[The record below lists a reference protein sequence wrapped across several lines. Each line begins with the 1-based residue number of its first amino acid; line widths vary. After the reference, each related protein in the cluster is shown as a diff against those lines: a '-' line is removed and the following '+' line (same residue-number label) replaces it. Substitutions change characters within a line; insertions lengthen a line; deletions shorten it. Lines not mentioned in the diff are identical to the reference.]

1 MSDLSL
7 RLPAS
12 RPALPADP
20 PRRPLGR
27 LLVESGAIS
36 RDQLVKALRLQL
48 RRGAPIGEI
57 LLAEGWTSETA
68 VRSAVAAQFGIE
80 QVDLIKQPPDP
91 ALCRMRPWR
100 FWLRHRAIPW
110 QRLGRVL
117 LIATAR
123 PDRFDRLR
131 AELCDIGAVAVP
143 VLAGGA
149 DIDAAI
155 ARLHAAPMAAA
166 ASTRVAP
173 RYSCRGWNARK
184 RLPVAIAVLAALLA
198 ASLAPKVGLM
208 VLFGLAMLSLALF
221 AGLRLAGFAAHVL
234 SHARLTAPH
243 PPPRQPPARLPPVS
257 VLVPLYREREIAGK
271 LVERLGRLTY
281 PKALLD
287 VILVL
292 EESDEVTRETLAATR
307 LPAWMR
313 VIEVPAHGGLTTK
326 PRAMNYALDFCR
338 GEIVGVWDAEDAP
351 VPDQIEHVV
360 SRFAAAAPDV
370 VCLQGILDYYNP
382 RTNWRTRCFTIEY
395 ASWFRIVLHGIA
407 RLGLVV
413 PLGGT
418 TLFFR
423 RDKLVEL
430 GGWDAHNV
438 TEDADLG
445 VRLVRAGY
453 RTELIDT
460 VTYEE
465 ATSRALPW
473 IRQRS
478 RWLKGFMVTYLV
490 HMRSPARLWTELG
503 AARFLGVQAFFL
515 GTLGQFLLAPL
526 LWTFWPMAF
535 GIAHPLSG
543 LVPAPMIAAA
553 LGLLIVAEL
562 LSLGIGLAAVSA
574 SGRRFL
580 VVWIPMMILYFPL
593 GVIAAYK
600 AAFELCFC
608 PFFWDKTPHGQAG
621 AECETAPVSAAR
633 ACRHPVSDGS

>member
-7 RLPAS
+7 RLLSP
-12 RPALPADP
+12 RPAPAADL

-36 RDQLVKALRLQL
+36 RDRLVQALRLQL
-48 RRGAPIGEI
+48 QQRAPIGEI
-57 LLAEGWTSETA
+57 LVAEGWAGETA
-68 VRSAVAAQFGIE
+68 VQTALAAQYGLQ
-80 QVDLIKQPPDP
+80 QVDLAQQPPDP
-91 ALCRMRPWR
+91 GLGGTMPWQ

-110 QRLGRVL
+110 QRLGPIL

-131 AELCDIGAVAVP
+131 AELPDTGATAVP
-143 VLAGGA
+143 VLANGM

-155 ARLHAAPMAAA
+155 AGLHGASMSAA

-173 RYSCRGWNARK
+173 RYSCRNWNARK
-184 RLPVAIAVLAALLA
+184 RLAAAIAVLAALLA
-198 ASLAPKVGLM
+198 MALAPLAGLM
-208 VLFGLAMLSLALF
+208 LLFGLAILSLALF
-221 AGLRLAGFAAHVL
+221 AGLRLAGFAAHVQ

-243 PPPRQPPARLPPVS
+243 RPRHAPPARLPRVS
-257 VLVPLYREREIAGK
+257 VLVPLFREREIAGK
-271 LVERLGRLTY
+271 LVERLARLTY

-292 EESDEVTRETLAATR
+292 EQADDVTREALAAAR

-313 VIEVPAHGGLTTK
+313 VIEVPADGGLTTK

-360 SRFAAAAPDV
+360 SRFAGAAPEV

-465 ATSRALPW
+465 ATGRAWPW

-490 HMRSPARLWTELG
+490 HMRAPRRLWAELG

-543 LVPAPMIAAA
+543 LVPAPMLAAT
-553 LGLLIVAEL
+553 LGLLILAEL
-562 LSLGIGLAAVSA
+562 LSLCIALAAVSA

-580 VVWIPMMILYFPL
+580 LAWIPTMILYFPL
-593 GVIAAYK
+593 GVVAAYK
-600 AAFELCFC
+600 AVFELCFC
-608 PFFWDKTPHGQAG
+608 PFFWDKTPHGQSSP
-621 AECETAPVSAAR
+621 ECEAATLSAAR